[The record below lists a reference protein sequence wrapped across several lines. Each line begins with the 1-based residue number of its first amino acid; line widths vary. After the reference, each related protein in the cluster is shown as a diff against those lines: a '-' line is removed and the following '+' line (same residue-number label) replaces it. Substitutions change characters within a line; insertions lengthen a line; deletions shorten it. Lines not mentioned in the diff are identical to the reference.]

1 MSPQSHLR
9 TEWPRVQCEKSFLLY
24 PIVIVLECLIEIMV
38 EQAWEALGVPLNRD
52 LGRGLLEKAL
62 LLNW

>member
-1 MSPQSHLR
+1 
-9 TEWPRVQCEKSFLLY
+9 
-24 PIVIVLECLIEIMV
+24 MV

-52 LGRGLLEKAL
+52 LGRGLLEMAL